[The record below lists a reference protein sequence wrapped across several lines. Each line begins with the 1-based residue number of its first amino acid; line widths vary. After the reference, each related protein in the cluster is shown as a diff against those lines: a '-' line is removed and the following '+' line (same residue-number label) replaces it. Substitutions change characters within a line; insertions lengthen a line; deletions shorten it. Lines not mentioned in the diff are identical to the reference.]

1 MTIERI
7 LVFIRNV
14 LQVPP
19 NDNDKRGDNDATV
32 HDEVQIDCN
41 NKLKQIININSLYFF
56 ATLYLNIVLSNNKE
70 FLFVDIVCTSRVR
83 YSGHTVVYYQ

>member
-19 NDNDKRGDNDATV
+19 NDNDKRADNDATV
-32 HDEVQIDCN
+32 HDEVNCYV
-41 NKLKQIININSLYFF
+41 NINTNFF
-56 ATLYLNIVLSNNKE
+56 FNIL
-70 FLFVDIVCTSRVR
+70 
-83 YSGHTVVYYQ
+83 